1 MLEQI
6 QTPSEDRSK
15 VQVMVD
21 TGLVAFGLASLADGI
36 ALGGGTA
43 TIAAGAATA
52 LAGLASLAWLR
63 IRPRM
68 KPVGA

>member
-6 QTPSEDRSK
+6 QTPAEDRRK

-21 TGLVAFGLASLADGI
+21 AGLIAFGIASLADGI

-43 TIAAGAATA
+43 TIAMGAATA

-63 IRPRM
+63 ITPRTTSA
-68 KPVGA
+68 GA

>member
-6 QTPSEDRSK
+6 QTPSEDRRK

-21 TGLVAFGLASLADGI
+21 AGLLAFGLAALTDGI

-43 TIAAGAATA
+43 PIAVGAATA

-63 IRPRM
+63 VRPAA
-68 KPVGA
+68 KPARA

>member
-6 QTPSEDRSK
+6 QTPSEDRRK

-21 TGLVAFGLASLADGI
+21 AGLVAFGLAALTDGI
-36 ALGGGTA
+36 ALGGGA
-43 TIAAGAATA
+43 APIAVGAVTA

-63 IRPRM
+63 ALPRP
-68 KPVGA
+68 KPARA

>member
-6 QTPSEDRSK
+6 QTPAEDRRK

-21 TGLVAFGLASLADGI
+21 AGLIAFGIASLADGI

-43 TIAAGAATA
+43 TIAISAATA

-63 IRPRM
+63 ITPRTTSA
-68 KPVGA
+68 GA